1 MASAGLLKLLS
12 SGLQDERLLGPKGQP
27 LISAFQK
34 TFLRAGRFTTEWYRV
49 DFDNQ
54 PAFGSTAKITV
65 PRRGHLV
72 TRAYLVTRMPDI
84 STTQAQARKYASD
97 NGLQFAG
104 PTFGW
109 TNSIGHALLTSANIT
124 IGGAPIDT
132 LDGRLLEVLDEF
144 HTPLEKTTTLNRL
157 IGRYDNGFTP
167 KSNGFTGVQEIVTP
181 LPFWFSRGD
190 PSSALPIDAIGNDLV
205 QLGASYNVVDA
216 LYTSTSRLKDPRSY
230 VITPGSPAVAS
241 IPAQTL
247 VKGCERVFQ
256 SGDEAKA
263 AIPEVTGMLAMPPMA
278 GSPFYVLD
286 PNGEEIFGLNGNPE
300 KSVKV
305 RRIPGIKMPESFKIQ
320 ESYILLEYVYLDKPE
335 ANRIRLADLSYP
347 VVQHYSFKQETKGHF
362 TTRVPLR
369 IPNPCRDIY
378 FMAHRV
384 DADLLNAPFLATRDL
399 SGANVFDISGIGLIA
414 PWWPDAK
421 GLSVDKFTPLI
432 PAFSSIDSEPIQTLE
447 LLYEGKM
454 IRYATGSPEFF
465 RSILPTIEQRK
476 TPWHN
481 KYYYHLPF
489 GTHSEAFGLSN
500 PMGHA
505 NLDKITRIELS
516 LTFKPFRGSIRQSD
530 VPAYTIYV
538 WAETYNILRVY
549 GGRAGLLFGY

>member
-12 SGLQDERLLGPKGQP
+12 SGLQDERLLSPKIQTE
-27 LISAFQK
+27 AYQK
-34 TFLRAGRFTTEWYRV
+34 TFMKAGRFTTEWYRV

-72 TRAYLVTRMPDI
+72 TRAFLVTRMPDI
-84 STTQAQARKYASD
+84 STTQAAARKYATD

-109 TNSIGHALLTSANIT
+109 TNSVGHALVTSAT
-124 IGGAPIDT
+124 LSIGGNPIDT
-132 LDGRLLEVLDEF
+132 LDSRLLEVLDEF
-144 HTPLEKTTTLNRL
+144 HTPLEKTTTVNRL
-157 IGRYDNGFTP
+157 LGRYDDGFTP
-167 KSNGFTGVQEIVTP
+167 KSNGFGAVQEVVTP

-216 LYTSTSRLKDPRSY
+216 LYVSTSRIKDPRSY

-241 IPAQTL
+241 IPPQTL

-256 SGDEAKA
+256 KGDEAKA
-263 AIPEVTGMLAMPPMA
+263 AIPGVNGLLAMPPMA

-286 PNGEEIFGLNGNPE
+286 PNGEEVFGLNGNPD
-300 KSVKV
+300 KSVRV
-305 RRIPGIKMPESFKIQ
+305 RRIPGIQMPDSFKIQ
-320 ESYILLEYVYLDKPE
+320 ESYILLEYVYLDRPE

-347 VVQHYSFKQETKGHF
+347 VVQHYSFTQETKGHF
-362 TTRVPLR
+362 SSRIPLR
-369 IPNPCRDIY
+369 IPNPCREIY

-399 SGANVFDISGIGLIA
+399 SGAAITDLSGIGFVA

-421 GLSVDKFTPLI
+421 GLNLDRFIPLV
-432 PAFSSIDSEPIQTLE
+432 PAFSALESEPIQSLE

-454 IRYATGSPEFF
+454 IRYSTSSPEFF

-489 GTHSEAFGLSN
+489 GTHSEAFGISQ

-530 VPAYTIYV
+530 VPAYAIYV

-549 GGRAGLLFGY
+549 GGRAGLLFAY

>member
-12 SGLQDERLLGPKGQP
+12 SGLQDERLLSPKIQTE
-27 LISAFQK
+27 AYQK
-34 TFLRAGRFTTEWYRV
+34 TFLKAGRFTTEWYRV

-72 TRAYLVTRMPDI
+72 TRAFLVTRMPDLA
-84 STTQAQARKYASD
+84 TTQAAARKYARD
-97 NGLQFAG
+97 NGLEFAG

-109 TNSIGHALLTSANIT
+109 TNSIGHALITSAT
-124 IGGAPIDT
+124 LSIGGTPIDT

-144 HTPLEKTTTLNRL
+144 HTPLEKTTTVNRL
-157 IGRYDNGFTP
+157 LGRYDDGFTP
-167 KSNGFTGVQEIVTP
+167 KSNGFNGIQEVVTP

-216 LYTSTSRLKDPRSY
+216 LYVSTSRIKDPRSY
-230 VITPGSPAVAS
+230 VITPGSPAVAA
-241 IPAQTL
+241 IPSQTL
-247 VKGCERVFQ
+247 VKGCERVF
-256 SGDEAKA
+256 SKGDEAKA
-263 AIPEVTGMLAMPPMA
+263 AIPGVNGLLAMPPMA

-286 PNGEEIFGLNGNPE
+286 PNGEEVFGLNGNPE
-300 KSVKV
+300 KSVRV
-305 RRIPGIKMPESFKIQ
+305 RRIPGIQMPESFQIL
-320 ESYILLEYVYLDKPE
+320 ESYILMEYVYLDRPE

-347 VVQHYSFKQETKGHF
+347 VVQHYAFKQETKAHF
-362 TTRVPLR
+362 NTRIALR
-369 IPNPCRDIY
+369 IPNPCREIY

-384 DADLLNAPFLATRDL
+384 DADLVNAPFLATRDL
-399 SGANVFDISGIGLIA
+399 SGAFVTDLSGIGPIA

-421 GLSVDKFTPLI
+421 GLSLDRFTPLV
-432 PAFSSIDSEPIQTLE
+432 PAFSALESEPIQSLE

-454 IRYATGSPEFF
+454 IRYSTSSPEFF
-465 RSILPTIEQRK
+465 RAILPTIEQRK

-489 GTHSEAFGLSN
+489 GTNSEAFGISQ

-516 LTFKPFRGSIRQSD
+516 LTFKPFRGSMRQSD

-538 WAETYNILRVY
+538 WS
-549 GGRAGLLFGY
+549 

>member
-12 SGLQDERLLGPKGQP
+12 SGLQDERLLSPKIQTE
-27 LISAFQK
+27 AYQK
-34 TFLRAGRFTTEWYRV
+34 TFLKAGRFTTEWYRV

-72 TRAYLVTRMPDI
+72 TRAFLVTRMPDI
-84 STTQAQARKYASD
+84 STTQAAARKYATD
-97 NGLQFAG
+97 NGLEFAG

-109 TNSIGHALLTSANIT
+109 TNSIGHALVTSAT
-124 IGGAPIDT
+124 LSIGGAPIDT
-132 LDGRLLEVLDEF
+132 LDSRLLEVLDEF
-144 HTPLEKTTTLNRL
+144 HTPLEKTTTVNRL
-157 IGRYDNGFTP
+157 LGRYDDGFNP
-167 KSNGFTGVQEIVTP
+167 KSNGFSGIQEVVTP
-181 LPFWFSRGD
+181 LPFWFARGD

-216 LYTSTSRLKDPRSY
+216 LYVSTSRIKDPRSY
-230 VITPGSPAVAS
+230 VITPGSPAVAA
-241 IPAQTL
+241 IPSQTL
-247 VKGCERVFQ
+247 VKGCERVF
-256 SGDEAKA
+256 SKGDEAIKA
-263 AIPEVTGMLAMPPMA
+263 VPEVTGLLAMPPMA

-286 PNGEEIFGLNGNPE
+286 PSGEEVFGLNGNPD
-300 KSVKV
+300 KSVRV
-305 RRIPGIKMPESFKIQ
+305 RRIPGIQMPESFQIL
-320 ESYILLEYVYLDKPE
+320 ESYVLLEYVYLDRPE

-362 TTRVPLR
+362 NTRIPLR
-369 IPNPCRDIY
+369 IPNPCREIY

-399 SGANVFDISGIGLIA
+399 SGAPITDLSGIGFVA

-421 GLSVDKFTPLI
+421 GLSLDRFTPLV
-432 PAFSSIDSEPIQTLE
+432 PAFSALESEPIQSLE

-454 IRYATGSPEFF
+454 IRYSTSSPEFF
-465 RSILPTIEQRK
+465 RSILPTLEQRK

-489 GTHSEAFGLSN
+489 GTNSEAFGISQ

-516 LTFKPFRGSIRQSD
+516 LTFKPFRGSMRQSD

-549 GGRAGLLFGY
+549 GGRAGLLFAY

>member
-12 SGLQDERLLGPKGQP
+12 SGLQDERLLSPQ
-27 LISAFQK
+27 IQTEAYQK
-34 TFLRAGRFTTEWYRV
+34 TFLKAGRFTTEWYRV

-72 TRAYLVTRMPDI
+72 TRAFLVTRMPDI
-84 STTQAQARKYASD
+84 STTQAAARKYAKD
-97 NGLQFAG
+97 NGLEFAG

-109 TNSIGHALLTSANIT
+109 TNSVGHALVTSAT
-124 IGGAPIDT
+124 LSIGGTPIDT

-144 HTPLEKTTTLNRL
+144 HTPLEKTTTVNRL
-157 IGRYDNGFTP
+157 LGRHDNGFTP
-167 KSNGFTGVQEIVTP
+167 KSNGFGAIQEVVTP
-181 LPFWFSRGD
+181 LPFWFARGD

-205 QLGASYNVVDA
+205 QASASYNVVDA
-216 LYTSTSRLKDPRSY
+216 LYVSTSRIKDPRSY
-230 VITPGSPAVAS
+230 VITPGSPAVAATPS
-241 IPAQTL
+241 QTL
-247 VKGCERVFQ
+247 GKGCERIFQ
-256 SGDEAKA
+256 KGDEAVA
-263 AIPEVTGMLAMPPMA
+263 AIPGVNGLLAMPPMA

-286 PNGEEIFGLNGNPE
+286 PSGEEVFGLNGNPD
-300 KSVKV
+300 KSVRV
-305 RRIPGIKMPESFKIQ
+305 RRIPGIQMPDSFKIQ
-320 ESYILLEYVYLDKPE
+320 ESYILLEYVYLDRPE

-347 VVQHYSFKQETKGHF
+347 IVQHYSFTQETKGHF
-362 TTRVPLR
+362 SARIPLR
-369 IPNPCRDIY
+369 IPNPCREIY

-399 SGANVFDISGIGLIA
+399 SGAAITDLSGVGPIA

-421 GLSVDKFTPLI
+421 GLNLDRFIPLV
-432 PAFSSIDSEPIQTLE
+432 PAFSALESEPIQSLE

-454 IRYATGSPEFF
+454 IRYSTSSPEFF

-489 GTHSEAFGLSN
+489 GTHSEVFGISQ

-516 LTFKPFRGSIRQSD
+516 LTFKPFRGSMRQSD

-549 GGRAGLLFGY
+549 GGRAGLLFAY